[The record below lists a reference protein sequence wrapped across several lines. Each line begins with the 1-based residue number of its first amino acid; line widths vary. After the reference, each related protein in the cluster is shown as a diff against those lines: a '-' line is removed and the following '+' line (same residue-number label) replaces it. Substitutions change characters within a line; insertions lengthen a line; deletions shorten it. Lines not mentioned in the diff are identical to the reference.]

1 MRTARRAFTCL
12 RCRISQSQSQS
23 QSPSPSRT
31 QLRTQLHTQWH
42 NTTSPPRRPF
52 HASSRLRSDQSLAAG
67 RPTIAPKPT
76 IDIKHIRQNPALYEE
91 TCLER
96 NYKAQAAYPA
106 RILALHDEWQARQRD
121 GRALR
126 ERSNLLRRQ
135 IANPSSVNP
144 DDDAAT
150 PPRTRDELLDE
161 ARRLKQQLSSIEQ
174 DEDRLQAEIQALA
187 LSLPNLTG
195 EEAPRGDRPLVLSYI
210 NDHPEPHPSSSDR
223 VWRSHVHIGSE
234 LGILD
239 FAGAATSSGWGW
251 YYLLGDGAQLEQAL
265 VSYALDTARRYGWA
279 QVSPPSVV
287 YSHIAA
293 ACGFQPRDQHGE
305 TQVYTLAQSARDRD
319 KGRPELSLAATAE
332 IPLAGMRADSVMDE
346 ADLPSRRVA
355 VSRCYRAEAGA
366 RGADTK
372 GLYRVHE
379 FTKVELFA
387 WTPPDADAAADV
399 FDEMLDMQTE
409 ILGSLGLHCRVLEM
423 PTADL
428 GASAARKND
437 IEAWF
442 PSRARRDTATAAT
455 TTDGKDGPVESA
467 GGAQD
472 EEEGWGEV
480 TSASICT
487 DYQTRRLATRVRIGG
502 SSGKLAHPWTVN
514 GTALAVPRVLAA
526 ILETGWDEGSMT
538 VAIPEVLRPWMD
550 GKETISPKTRTR

>member
-1 MRTARRAFTCL
+1 MKTARRGFTCL
-12 RCRISQSQSQS
+12 RCRLSQPQPQSHSQSWSQS
-23 QSPSPSRT
+23 RFNT
-31 QLRTQLHTQWH
+31 QPRAQLNYTH
-42 NTTSPPRRPF
+42 SRRPL
-52 HASSRLRSDQSLAAG
+52 HSSSRLRSAEQSLAAG

-76 IDIKHIRQNPALYEE
+76 VDIKHIRQNPALYEQ

-96 NYKAQAAYPA
+96 NYKAQASYPA
-106 RILALHDEWQARQRD
+106 RIVALHDEWQSRQRD

-135 IANPSSVNP
+135 IANPSSVSP
-144 DDDAAT
+144 EEDKGAHALAT
-150 PPRTRDELLDE
+150 ATRDDLLDE
-161 ARRLKQQLSSIEQ
+161 ARRLKQQLASIEQ
-174 DEDRLQAEIQALA
+174 DEDRLQAEIHALA
-187 LSLPNLTG
+187 LALPNLTG
-195 EEAPRGDRPLVLSYI
+195 DEAPRGDRPAVLSYI

-251 YYLLGDGAQLEQAL
+251 YYLLGDGAQLEHAL

-287 YSHIAA
+287 YSHIAS

-305 TQVYTLAQSARDRD
+305 TQVYTLSQTARDRD

-332 IPLAGMRADSVMDE
+332 IPLAGMRADSVVDE
-346 ADLPSRRVA
+346 ADLPSRRAA

-387 WTPPDADAAADV
+387 WTPPDPDAAAEV

-409 ILGSLGLHCRVLEM
+409 ILGSLGLHCRILEM

-442 PSRARRDTATAAT
+442 PSRARRDTSAAA
-455 TTDGKDGPVESA
+455 GKQGAAASA
-467 GGAQD
+467 GGAHE

-502 SSGKLAHPWTVN
+502 SNGKMTYPWTVN

-526 ILETGWDEGSMT
+526 ILETGWDEASMT

>member
-1 MRTARRAFTCL
+1 MKTARGAFTCL

-23 QSPSPSRT
+23 RT
-31 QLRTQLHTQWH
+31 QVRLQAPTQLH
-42 NTTSPPRRPF
+42 NTPQIRRQF
-52 HASSRLRSDQSLAAG
+52 HISSRLRSEQSLAAG

-76 IDIKHIRQNPALYEE
+76 IDIKHIRQNPALYEQ

-106 RILALHDEWQARQRD
+106 RILALHEEWQARQRD

-135 IANPSSVNP
+135 IANPSSVSADEDP
-144 DDDAAT
+144 AT
-150 PPRTRDELLDE
+150 AKPRTRDELLDE
-161 ARRLKQQLSSIEQ
+161 ARQLKQQLSTIEQ

-187 LSLPNLTG
+187 LSLPNLTSDDT
-195 EEAPRGDRPLVLSYI
+195 PRGDLPAVLSYI
-210 NDHPEPHPSSSDR
+210 NDHPEPHPQSSDR

-265 VSYALDTARRYGWA
+265 VAYALDTARRYGWA

-287 YSHIAA
+287 YSHIAS

-305 TQVYTLAQSARDRD
+305 TQVYTLGQSPRDRD

-332 IPLAGMRADSVMDE
+332 IPLAGMRADTVMDE
-346 ADLPSRRVA
+346 ADLPSRRAA

-387 WTPPDADAAADV
+387 WTPPDADAADEV
-399 FDEMLDMQTE
+399 FEEMLDMQTE

-423 PTADL
+423 PSADL

-442 PSRARRDTATAAT
+442 PSRARRDTTAAAVA
-455 TTDGKDGPVESA
+455 TDGQEGAAESA
-467 GGAQD
+467 

-502 SSGKLAHPWTVN
+502 ANGKMVFPWTVN

-538 VAIPEVLRPWMD
+538 VTIPEVLRPWMD
-550 GKETISPKTRTR
+550 GKDTIGPKVRTR

>member
-1 MRTARRAFTCL
+1 MTTARRAFTCF
-12 RCRISQSQSQS
+12 RCRASPAQSQF

-31 QLRTQLHTQWH
+31 QVWTQVRTQLH
-42 NTTSPPRRPF
+42 NSPSRRPF
-52 HASSRLRSDQSLAAG
+52 HVSSRLRSDQSLAAG

-76 IDIKHIRQNPALYEE
+76 IDIKHIRQNPALYEQ

-96 NYKAQAAYPA
+96 NYKAQASYPA
-106 RILALHDEWQARQRD
+106 RIIALHDEWQARQRD

-135 IANPSSVNP
+135 IANPASVSAE
-144 DDDAAT
+144 DDDAAA

-161 ARRLKQQLSSIEQ
+161 ARQLKQQLGSIEQ
-174 DEDRLQAEIQALA
+174 DEHRLQAEIQALA

-195 EEAPRGDRPLVLSYI
+195 DDAPRGDRPAVLSYI

-223 VWRSHVHIGSE
+223 VWRSHAHIGSE

-239 FAGAATSSGWGW
+239 FAAAATSSGWGW

-287 YSHIAA
+287 YGHIAA
-293 ACGFQPRDQHGE
+293 ACGFQPRDQNGE
-305 TQVYTLAQSARDRD
+305 TQVYTLRQSARDRD

-332 IPLAGMRADSVMDE
+332 IPLAAMRADSVMDE
-346 ADLPSRRVA
+346 ADLPSRRAA

-387 WTPPDADAAADV
+387 WTPPDPGAAAEV

-428 GASAARKND
+428 GASASRKND

-442 PSRARRDTATAAT
+442 PSRARRDTTAT
-455 TTDGKDGPVESA
+455 TGGREGAAEST
-467 GGAQD
+467 GVAQEEE

-502 SSGKLAHPWTVN
+502 TNGKLTHPWTVN

-538 VAIPEVLRPWMD
+538 VAIPEVLRPYMD

>member
-1 MRTARRAFTCL
+1 MKTARRAFTCL
-12 RCRISQSQSQS
+12 RCRISQSQ
-23 QSPSPSRT
+23 PH
-31 QLRTQLHTQWH
+31 LRTQARAQLHN
-42 NTTSPPRRPF
+42 NTPPRRPF
-52 HASSRLRSDQSLAAG
+52 HASSRLLRSEQSLAAG

-76 IDIKHIRQNPALYEE
+76 VDIKHIRQNPALYEQ

-96 NYKAQAAYPA
+96 NYKAQASYPA
-106 RILALHDEWQARQRD
+106 RIVALHDEWQARQRD

-126 ERSNLLRRQ
+126 ERSNLVRRQ
-135 IANPSSVNP
+135 IANPASVSP
-144 DDDAAT
+144 EEGEGAAALAAA
-150 PPRTRDELLDE
+150 TRDELLDE
-161 ARRLKQQLSSIEQ
+161 ARRLKQQLATIEQ

-187 LSLPNLTG
+187 LALPNLTG
-195 EEAPRGDRPLVLSYI
+195 DDAPRGDRPAVLSYI

-251 YYLLGDGAQLEQAL
+251 YYLLGDGAQLEHSL

-305 TQVYTLAQSARDRD
+305 TQVYTLSQSARDRD

-346 ADLPSRRVA
+346 A
-355 VSRCYRAEAGA
+355 EAGA

-387 WTPPDADAAADV
+387 WTPPDQDAAAEV

-442 PSRARRDTATAAT
+442 PSRARRDTSATKGREGAA
-455 TTDGKDGPVESA
+455 ESA
-467 GGAQD
+467 DGAPQ
-472 EEEGWGEV
+472 EEGWGEV

-502 SSGKLAHPWTVN
+502 SNGKMTYPWTVN

-538 VAIPEVLRPWMD
+538 VTIPEVLRPWMD
-550 GKETISPKTRTR
+550 GKETISPKARTR

>member
-1 MRTARRAFTCL
+1 MKTARRAFTCL
-12 RCRISQSQSQS
+12 RCRASQLQSQSQ
-23 QSPSPSRT
+23 P
-31 QLRTQLHTQWH
+31 QLRIQTRSQIH
-42 NTTSPPRRPF
+42 SAYPRRPF
-52 HASSRLRSDQSLAAG
+52 HASSRLRSEQSLAAG
-67 RPTIAPKPT
+67 RPTTAPKPT
-76 IDIKHIRQNPALYEE
+76 IDIKHIRQNPALYEQ

-96 NYKAQAAYPA
+96 NYKAQASYPA
-106 RILALHDEWQARQRD
+106 RIVALHDEWQARQRD

-135 IANPSSVNP
+135 IANPSSVSP
-144 DDDAAT
+144 EEDKGAAALAAA
-150 PPRTRDELLDE
+150 TRDELLDE
-161 ARRLKQQLSSIEQ
+161 ARRLKQQLATIEQ

-187 LSLPNLTG
+187 LALPNLTG
-195 EEAPRGDRPLVLSYI
+195 DDAPRGDRPAVLSYI

-251 YYLLGDGAQLEQAL
+251 YYLLGDGAQLEHAL
-265 VSYALDTARRYGWA
+265 VSYALDTARRYGWD

-305 TQVYTLAQSARDRD
+305 TQVYTLSQSARDRE

-346 ADLPSRRVA
+346 SDLPSRRAA

-387 WTPPDADAAADV
+387 WTPPDPDAAGEV

-409 ILGSLGLHCRVLEM
+409 ILGSLGLHCRILEM

-442 PSRARRDTATAAT
+442 PSRARRDTSAA
-455 TTDGKDGPVESA
+455 KAKESA
-467 GGAQD
+467 DGAQED
-472 EEEGWGEV
+472 VEEEEGWGEV

-502 SSGKLAHPWTVN
+502 SNGKMTYPWTVN

-526 ILETGWDEGSMT
+526 ILETGWDERSMT
-538 VAIPEVLRPWMD
+538 VTIPEVLRPYMD
-550 GKETISPKTRTR
+550 GKETINSKTRTR

>member
-1 MRTARRAFTCL
+1 MKTARRAFTCL
-12 RCRISQSQSQS
+12 RCRISQSQ
-23 QSPSPSRT
+23 PH
-31 QLRTQLHTQWH
+31 LRTQDRARAQLHSTLA
-42 NTTSPPRRPF
+42 RRPF

-67 RPTIAPKPT
+67 RPTTAPKPT
-76 IDIKHIRQNPALYEE
+76 IDIKHIRQNPALYEQ
-91 TCLER
+91 TCVER
-96 NYKAQAAYPA
+96 NYKAQASHPA
-106 RILALHDEWQARQRD
+106 RIAALHDQWQARQRD

-135 IANPSSVNP
+135 IANPSSVSP
-144 DDDAAT
+144 DEGAAAT
-150 PPRTRDELLDE
+150 TRDELLDE
-161 ARRLKQQLSSIEQ
+161 ARRLKQQLAAIEQ
-174 DEDRLQAEIQALA
+174 DEDRLQAEMQALA
-187 LSLPNLTG
+187 LALPNLTG
-195 EEAPRGDRPLVLSYI
+195 DDAPRGDRPAVLSYI

-239 FAGAATSSGWGW
+239 FAAAAASSGWGW
-251 YYLLGDGAQLEQAL
+251 YYLLGDGAQLEHAL

-305 TQVYTLAQSARDRD
+305 TQVYTLRQSPRDKD

-332 IPLAGMRADSVMDE
+332 IPLAGMRADSVMHE
-346 ADLPSRRVA
+346 ADLPTRRAA

-387 WTPPDADAAADV
+387 WTPPHPAAAAEV

-409 ILGSLGLHCRVLEM
+409 ILGSLGLHCRILEM

-442 PSRARRDTATAAT
+442 PSRARRDTSAAGG
-455 TTDGKDGPVESA
+455 DEGAAGPA
-467 GGAQD
+467 GGAQ

-502 SSGKLAHPWTVN
+502 SNGKMTYPWTVN

-526 ILETGWDEGSMT
+526 ILETGWDEASMT